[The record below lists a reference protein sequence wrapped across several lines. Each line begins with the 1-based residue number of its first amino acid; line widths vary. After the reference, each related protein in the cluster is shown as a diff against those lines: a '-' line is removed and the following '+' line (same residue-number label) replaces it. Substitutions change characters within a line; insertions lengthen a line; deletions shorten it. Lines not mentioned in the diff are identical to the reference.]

1 MSTEAITHQPP
12 TSSSDRPIP
21 NGTPHQSSQPQ
32 QKHIWVI
39 TGPAGCGKTS
49 VAEYLHQQ
57 LQIPYLEGDTF
68 HTPEN
73 VQKMSQGQ
81 PLTDADRWD
90 WLILCR
96 EQCLSTLHSPTPSPT
111 TSTTSSSSSTTTT
124 TTTSDD
130 TITPTR
136 RPSQG
141 APEGVILTCSALKRK
156 YRDVLRVAAYHN
168 PAISIHFVFLSASEA
183 VLMDRVRAR
192 QNHYMKDYMVHSQFQ
207 SLEAPQGDELDEGA
221 SETVIAG
228 SGKRGDVLCVDAG
241 GQAEEVRRWA
251 LNAVKGAI

>member
-12 TSSSDRPIP
+12 ISSQAP
-21 NGTPHQSSQPQ
+21 NGTTSTHPQ

-96 EQCLSTLHSPTPSPT
+96 EQCLSTLHSPTPSPI
-111 TSTTSSSSSTTTT
+111 TSTSTTTT
-124 TTTSDD
+124 TE
-130 TITPTR
+130 TPSR
-136 RPSQG
+136 RSSQ
-141 APEGVILTCSALKRK
+141 APPEGVILTCSALKRK

-168 PAISIHFVFLSASEA
+168 PNISIHFVFLSASES

-207 SLEAPQGDELDEGA
+207 SLEAPQGGELDEGA

-241 GQAEEVRRWA
+241 GEAKEVQRWA

>member
-1 MSTEAITHQPP
+1 MSTEAITHQPA
-12 TSSSDRPIP
+12 
-21 NGTPHQSSQPQ
+21 NGTTHQSSQPQ
-32 QKHIWVI
+32 QKHIWII

-111 TSTTSSSSSTTTT
+111 TSTSTSTTTE
-124 TTTSDD
+124 
-130 TITPTR
+130 TPSSR
-136 RPSQG
+136 RSSQPT
-141 APEGVILTCSALKRK
+141 PEGVILTCSALKRK

-168 PAISIHFVFLSASEA
+168 PSISIHFVFLSASES

-207 SLEAPQGDELDEGA
+207 SLEAPQGDELDEGG
-221 SETVIAG
+221 SETQIAG

-251 LNAVKGAI
+251 LGAVKGAI

>member
-1 MSTEAITHQPP
+1 MSTEAITHQP
-12 TSSSDRPIP
+12 SSSAQKP
-21 NGTPHQSSQPQ
+21 NGTPHQSSYSQPQ
-32 QKHIWVI
+32 QKHMWVI

-96 EQCLSTLHSPTPSPT
+96 EQCLSTLHSPTPPPPS
-111 TSTTSSSSSTTTT
+111 STATTTT
-124 TTTSDD
+124 ETPSRRSSQTT
-130 TITPTR
+130 
-136 RPSQG
+136 
-141 APEGVILTCSALKRK
+141 PEGVILTCSALKRK

-168 PAISIHFVFLSASEA
+168 PNISIHFVFLSASEA

-228 SGKRGDVLCVDAG
+228 SGRRGDVLCVDAG
-241 GQAEEVRRWA
+241 GEAKEVQRWA

>member
-12 TSSSDRPIP
+12 TT
-21 NGTPHQSSQPQ
+21 NGTPHQTSSSQPQ

-96 EQCLSTLHSPTPSPT
+96 EQCLSTLHSPTPAPTASTTSTT
-111 TSTTSSSSSTTTT
+111 TSTTSTTTP
-124 TTTSDD
+124 SS
-130 TITPTR
+130 R
-136 RPSQG
+136 RPSQ
-141 APEGVILTCSALKRK
+141 APPSGVILTCSALKRK

-168 PAISIHFVFLSASEA
+168 PSVSIHFVFLSASEA

-207 SLEAPQGDELDEGA
+207 SLEAPQGDELDEGGVVRG
-221 SETVIAG
+221 EG
-228 SGKRGDVLCVDAG
+228 GEGRRGDVLSVDAG

-251 LNAVKGAI
+251 LGAVKGVL